1 MADRYIYPAL
11 FYHPEEDPS
20 AYVVHFP
27 DLDVYTQGENIPHAL
42 DMAKEL
48 LELTLFGLEETGE
61 KIPTASDPSILNLDQ
76 PGAFVTLVSV
86 YMPVVRAE
94 MAQQFVR
101 KTVTLPKWLND
112 VAETAGINF
121 SKSLQTAIRL
131 KLDIPSLPGR
141 PVQNYNPKKRGRG
154 TAQGTAKKTQN

>member
-1 MADRYIYPAL
+1 MADRYVYPAL

-27 DLDVYTQGENIPHAL
+27 DLDVYTQGKNLTHAL

-48 LELTLFGLEETGE
+48 LELTLFGLEEDGE
-61 KIPTASDPSILNLDQ
+61 KIPAASDPSTLDLNQ

-94 MAQQFVR
+94 MAHQFVR

-121 SKSLQTAIRL
+121 SRSLQTAIRL
-131 KLDIPSLPGR
+131 KLEVSPP
-141 PVQNYNPKKRGRG
+141 PKKPGPDYDLERRGRRRV
-154 TAQGTAKKTQN
+154 AEKV

>member
-27 DLDVYTQGENIPHAL
+27 DLEVYTQGDNLAHAL

-48 LELTLFGLEETGE
+48 LELTLFGLEEDGE
-61 KIPTASDPSILNLDQ
+61 KIPNASDPSTLALN
-76 PGAFVTLVSV
+76 PSGAFVSLVSV

-94 MAQQFVR
+94 MANQFVR

-121 SKSLQTAIRL
+121 SRSLQTAIRL
-131 KLDIPSLPGR
+131 KLDVSPPPKKPESGCDF
-141 PVQNYNPKKRGRG
+141 KKRGRRRI
-154 TAQGTAKKTQN
+154 AEKV